1 MSKQMW
7 DLSKQM
13 ETKREPGKRMKIVEL
28 KNTWNLKIFA
38 ELGETADWILQKK
51 RLWRHVK

>member
-1 MSKQMW
+1 
-7 DLSKQM
+7 M